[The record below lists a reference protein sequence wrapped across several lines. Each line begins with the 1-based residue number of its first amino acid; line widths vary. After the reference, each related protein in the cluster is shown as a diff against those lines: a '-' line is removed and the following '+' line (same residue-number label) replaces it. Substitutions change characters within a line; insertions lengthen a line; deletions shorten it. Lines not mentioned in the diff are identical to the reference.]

1 MHSPLSFE
9 LPVSWMVYLK
19 NGSKTELQRFPPLV
33 GAKMERGKTH
43 NKENIISKVKITN
56 EIQLSESLSLYQRL
70 VTLP

>member
-1 MHSPLSFE
+1 MDGLSE
-9 LPVSWMVYLK
+9 KWEQDRTAEVSSASR
-19 NGSKTELQRFPPLV
+19 SKD
-33 GAKMERGKTH
+33 GKGKDTH